1 LINSALFE
9 REHDVNDM
17 ADGLNM
23 QPRIGEPETSGAS
36 GRSFP
41 GPELTA
47 GGPQALLAPNI
58 PDTSGPGPTP
68 LQQPGAW
75 SYDFNPA
82 DGVARATFNGEVI
95 PSGGGG
101 PGAVTSWNTRTGDVT
116 LLLTDITAAGGAPIA
131 SPVFTGNPAAPTRL
145 AGDSSGGLA
154 TTAFV
159 QQAITANVGVS
170 SFNART
176 GAVTLSTADITGAG
190 GAPLAS
196 PALTG
201 APTAPTASL
210 GDTSN
215 QIATDA
221 FVSNAIAGGSVT
233 TWNGRRGAVVLT
245 LSDVQSVGGAP
256 IASPNFTGT
265 PSGPTPTVG
274 DATTRLATTAF
285 VTNAIS
291 AGTAGVASFNTR
303 TGAVTLTPAD
313 IASAGGAPLL
323 SPAFTGTPTAPTPTA
338 GDSTTKIA
346 TTAYVETA
354 IGSLPAGVSTWNGRT
369 GTVTLALSDVT
380 SVGGAPLAAPVF
392 TGAPAAPTPPALDNS
407 TRLATTGFVT
417 AALPVASTTTPLMD
431 GTAAVGNGTTWA
443 RSNHVHPTDTS
454 RYSATN
460 PSGFQTAAQVTA
472 SLANYVPLAGNAI
485 VTGPLTLEAGASPN
499 ALSLTIGAGNVS
511 MLALYDTAGGNNRS
525 DYYFDH
531 TNGQTVITNNIVVT
545 SLNLDGGGAFIYAG
559 GTGNAVKVG
568 GGSWTAASD
577 DRIKTVLGDYAIG
590 LDEVLAMRP
599 VEFVY
604 KGNDTPTAELGRSTG
619 GVVEPYA
626 GAAPFPASP
635 HFTVATNE
643 TPFVG
648 FIAQELEAICP
659 GMVTQTA
666 AFIDGEAVAD
676 LRNVDVSNLVF
687 ALINA
692 VKTLAARVEVLEGA

>member
-1 LINSALFE
+1 M
-9 REHDVNDM
+9 NDM

-23 QPRIGEPETSGAS
+23 QPRIGEPETSGVS
-36 GRSFP
+36 GRSFA
-41 GPELTA
+41 GPELTV

-68 LQQPGAW
+68 LQQPGTW

-82 DGVARATFNGEVI
+82 DGIARATFNGEVV

-101 PGAVTSWNTRTGDVT
+101 SGDVTSWNTRTGDVT
-116 LLLTDITAAGGAPIA
+116 LLLSDITAAGGAPIA

-145 AGDSSGGLA
+145 AGDSSGGIA

-159 QQAITANVGVS
+159 QQAIAGNPAVS

-176 GAVTLSTADITGAG
+176 GAVTLTTADIMGAG

-201 APTAPTASL
+201 VPTAPTASL

-221 FVSNAIAGGSVT
+221 FVSNAIAGGAVT

-256 IASPNFTGT
+256 IASPTFTGT
-265 PSGPTPTVG
+265 PAGTTATAG

-338 GDSTTKIA
+338 GDSSTRVA

-354 IGSLPAGVSTWNGRT
+354 IGSLPAGVSTFNGRT

-407 TRLATTGFVT
+407 TRLATTAFVD
-417 AALPVASTTTPLMD
+417 AALPVASTTTPLMN
-431 GTAAVGNGTTWA
+431 GTAAVGTGTTWA
-443 RSNHVHPTDTS
+443 RSDHVHPTDTS

-472 SLANYVPLAGNAI
+472 SLANFLPLAGGDL
-485 VTGPLTLEAGASPN
+485 TGPLTLDPAPAQ
-499 ALSLTIGAGNVS
+499 ALTISMDTSANQTNLNFVDPSFNQRGAVTYDHTLQQFIFFNLPASSNIQLDSTANFNFFGAGNAFKS
-511 MLALYDTAGGNNRS
+511 
-525 DYYFDH
+525 
-531 TNGQTVITNNIVVT
+531 
-545 SLNLDGGGAFIYAG
+545 GGGPWAAF
-559 GTGNAVKVG
+559 
-568 GGSWTAASD
+568 SD
-577 DRIKTVLGDYAIG
+577 ERIKTVQGDYAPG
-590 LDEVLAMRP
+590 LDEVLQLQP
-599 VEFVY
+599 VRFTY
-604 KGNDTPTAELGRSTG
+604 RGNDTPAR
-619 GVVEPYA
+619 
-626 GAAPFPASP
+626 GAPSP
-635 HFTVATNE
+635 HAGLSDRL
-643 TPFVG
+643 FVG
-648 FIAQELEAICP
+648 LVAQQVEAIFP
-659 GMVTQTA
+659 GMVRTREG
-666 AFIDGEAVAD
+666 FIDGEP
-676 LRNVDVSNLVF
+676 VDDMRELDTTELIF
-687 ALINA
+687 ALVNA
-692 VKTLAARVEVLEGA
+692 VKTLAARVEALEAA